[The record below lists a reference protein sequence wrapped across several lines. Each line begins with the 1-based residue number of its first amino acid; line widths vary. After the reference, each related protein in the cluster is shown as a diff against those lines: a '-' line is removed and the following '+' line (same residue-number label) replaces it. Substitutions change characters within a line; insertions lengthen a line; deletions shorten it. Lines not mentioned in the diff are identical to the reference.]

1 MAKEEA
7 KPEKP
12 TDAAA
17 SAAAA
22 AAVQNPKG
30 KMGTFAILGG
40 VMLVEGL
47 AIFACMKFFGSQPD
61 PTHGMQEMVPT
72 TKPWEESKELAVAQI
87 RVPNNNGARTVL
99 YSVKIVLRVHHDDA
113 TKIKEFMDN
122 RKNTIDD
129 IIGRVI
135 RSADEKHFAEPGL
148 ETLKRQIGYELS
160 TLLGDEH
167 AIEQV
172 LIPECTPLPAGF

>member
-7 KPEKP
+7 KSEKSAETP
-12 TDAAA
+12 AAAAA
-17 SAAAA
+17 SASGAK
-22 AAVQNPKG
+22 PKG
-30 KMGTFAILGG
+30 KAGTFAVFGG
-40 VMLVEGL
+40 VMLIEGL
-47 AIFACMKFFGSQPD
+47 AIFAGMKFLGSEPD

-72 TKPWEESKELAVAQI
+72 TKPWEESKELAIAQV

-113 TKIKEFMDN
+113 TKVKEFMEN

-129 IIGRVI
+129 LVGRVI

-148 ETLKRQIGYELS
+148 ETLKRQIGFELS

-167 AIEQV
+167 VIEQV

>member
-1 MAKEEA
+1 MAKDEPKTEPPA
-7 KPEKP
+7 GP
-12 TDAAA
+12 AAA
-17 SAAAA
+17 GTQPAPAGKA
-22 AAVQNPKG
+22 KG
-30 KMGTFAILGG
+30 KMGTIAIFGG
-40 VMLVEGL
+40 VMLIEGV
-47 AIFACMKFFGSQPD
+47 AIFACMKFLGSDPD

-72 TKPWEESKELAVAQI
+72 TKPWEESKELALAQV

-113 TKIKEFMDN
+113 SKIKEFMEN

-129 IIGRVI
+129 IISRVI

-148 ETLKRQIGYELS
+148 ETLKRQIGFELS

-167 AIEQV
+167 VIEQV